1 RLYEMFIGDFEKS
14 VPWSQNGI
22 KGCRRFLD
30 RIWKLKDAVQ
40 AGDEFSKDLE
50 IAIHKTIKK
59 VSEDMEALKFN
70 TAIAAL
76 MSLLNEY
83 QSKGSITSGEFKIFL
98 MILNPIAPHI
108 TEELWSDM
116 NYGEM
121 ITEQTWPQWDEE
133 KTKDEEIEIV
143 IQINGKIKDKIIIPT
158 GSSQEFVREKF
169 LKDQKITE
177 LLSGKQIVKEIYVP
191 ERIYNIV
198 VR

>member
-1 RLYEMFIGDFEKS
+1 
-14 VPWSQNGI
+14 
-22 KGCRRFLD
+22 
-30 RIWKLKDAVQ
+30 
-40 AGDEFSKDLE
+40 
-50 IAIHKTIKK
+50 
-59 VSEDMEALKFN
+59 
-70 TAIAAL
+70 
-76 MSLLNEY
+76 
-83 QSKGSITSGEFKIFL
+83 